1 MLDMELI
8 QNKQTL
14 LNNISYE
21 CLKNDQ
27 KNYIANV
34 NYQLV
39 NLSQSPK
46 ALEMVKLEIN
56 NYYTLL
62 LDTLNYFIM
71 QIFKGKAYTLS
82 NKEVEN
88 QLLSIIN
95 NHVNTFNNCH
105 ETKLLT
111 INQLEFNLLNK
122 KYSLGQL
129 WDLLDQIRNNILDI

>member
-21 CLKNDQ
+21 CLENNQ

-39 NLSQSPK
+39 NLSQSSK
-46 ALEMVKLEIN
+46 DLEMVKLEIN

-71 QIFKGKAYTLS
+71 QTFKGKIYTLS
-82 NKEVEN
+82 NKEVRA
-88 QLLSIIN
+88 QLINIIK
-95 NHVNTFNNCH
+95 NHVKTFNNSH
-105 ETKLLT
+105 ETKLLVLT
-111 INQLEFNLLNK
+111 QLEYNLINK

-129 WDLLDQIRNNILDI
+129 WDLLDNIRNNILDI

>member
-21 CLKNDQ
+21 CLENNQ

-46 ALEMVKLEIN
+46 ALEIVKLEIN

-82 NKEVEN
+82 NKEVRN

-111 INQLEFNLLNK
+111 INQLEYNLLNK

-129 WDLLDQIRNNILDI
+129 WNLLDQIRNNILDI

>member
-21 CLKNDQ
+21 CLENNQ

-82 NKEVEN
+82 NKEVRN
-88 QLLSIIN
+88 QLLSIIK

-111 INQLEFNLLNK
+111 INQLEYNLLNK

>member
-21 CLKNDQ
+21 CLENNQ

-82 NKEVEN
+82 NKEVRN

-95 NHVNTFNNCH
+95 NHVHTFNNCH

-111 INQLEFNLLNK
+111 INQLEYNLLNK

>member
-21 CLKNDQ
+21 CLENNQ

-82 NKEVEN
+82 NKEVRN
-88 QLLSIIN
+88 QLLSIII
-95 NHVNTFNNCH
+95 NHVKTFNNCH

-111 INQLEFNLLNK
+111 INQLEYNLLNK

-129 WDLLDQIRNNILDI
+129 WDLLDTIRNNILDI

>member
-21 CLKNDQ
+21 CLENNQ

-82 NKEVEN
+82 NKEVRN

-105 ETKLLT
+105 EIKLLT
-111 INQLEFNLLNK
+111 INQLEYNLLNK

>member
-21 CLKNDQ
+21 CLENNQ

-82 NKEVEN
+82 NKEVRN

-111 INQLEFNLLNK
+111 INQLEYNLLNK

-129 WDLLDQIRNNILDI
+129 WDLLDTIRNNILDM

>member
-21 CLKNDQ
+21 CLENNQ

-46 ALEMVKLEIN
+46 ALELAKLEID
-56 NYYTLL
+56 NYYRLL
-62 LDTLNYFIM
+62 LDTLNYYIM
-71 QIFKGKAYTLS
+71 QTFKGKVYTLS
-82 NKEVEN
+82 NREVRA
-88 QLLSIIN
+88 QLTNIIK
-95 NHVNTFNNCH
+95 NHVNTFNKCN

-111 INQLEFNLLNK
+111 ITQLEFDLIHK

-129 WDLLDQIRNNILDI
+129 WDLLDTIRNNILDI

>member
-1 MLDMELI
+1 MLNMELI

-21 CLKNDQ
+21 CLENNQ

-82 NKEVEN
+82 NKEVRK

-95 NHVNTFNNCH
+95 NHVNTFNKCH

-111 INQLEFNLLNK
+111 INQLEYNLLNK

>member
-1 MLDMELI
+1 MLDMQLI

-21 CLKNDQ
+21 CLENNH
-27 KNYIANV
+27 KNYITNV

-46 ALEMVKLEIN
+46 ALEMAKLEIN
-56 NYYTLL
+56 NYYTSL

-71 QIFKGKAYTLS
+71 QIFKGKSYTLL
-82 NKEVEN
+82 NKEVRV
-88 QLLSIIN
+88 QLINIIK
-95 NHVNTFNNCH
+95 NHVNTFNNSH

-111 INQLEFNLLNK
+111 ITQLEYNLINK

-129 WDLLDQIRNNILDI
+129 WDLFDKIRHNILDI